1 MNSPPDQSMTDMV
14 QTIRKIAVSQQQL
27 AHKAKQQ
34 YSFEVEYILRD
45 QCCEPQRIECLL
57 NGMLDFCFDDGMLCL
72 YKMLCR
78 YYFKINPEATA
89 SYVCAYREM
98 WDEEEDIKNGVG
110 EI

>member
-45 QCCEPQRIECLL
+45 NAVNHSASNACLTVCSIFVSMMGCFVYIIFSVVITL
-57 NGMLDFCFDDGMLCL
+57 NLTPWQPLRVSMHIVKCGM
-72 YKMLCR
+72 KK
-78 YYFKINPEATA
+78 KIL
-89 SYVCAYREM
+89 RM
-98 WDEEEDIKNGVG
+98 GG
-110 EI
+110 EV